1 MSAGQTQSV
10 VVILSVTLQGD
21 VSVDPSMYHHVD

>member
-21 VSVDPSMYHHVD
+21 VSVGASMYHHVD